1 MSPNEYIELLLDYL
15 ERGGIEVMGPLAVA
29 TLMLWYTLGMR
40 VYTLRRG
47 SHRDARQLI
56 DAYLTDRRGPPRGVV
71 DRAAAIG
78 VAIVR
83 KSRTD
88 LRRLLDDG
96 FAELEHEMDQGR
108 VLVRSIVGAAP
119 LAGLLG
125 TVTGMI
131 ETFNSLGDMSLF
143 SQSGG
148 IAGGIAQ
155 ALFTTQM
162 GLSVA
167 VPGVIAG
174 KLLERRQVALSDELA
189 KIKDILCHRYAPD
202 PDATP
207 DPNEKPTA

>member
-1 MSPNEYIELLLDYL
+1 MTPANFIDLLRDYL
-15 ERGGIEVMGPLAVA
+15 DRGGIEVMGPLAVG
-29 TLMLWYTLGMR
+29 TLLLWYTIGLRMF
-40 VYTLRRG
+40 TLRRG
-47 SHRDARQLI
+47 SQKDVRRLIEAYARG
-56 DAYLTDRRGPPRGVV
+56 TRGRPRGIV
-71 DRAAAIG
+71 DQAAAIG
-78 VAIVR
+78 VNLA
-83 KSRTD
+83 SRRRDD
-88 LRRLLDDG
+88 LRALLDDG
-96 FAELEHEMDQGR
+96 FSHLEREMDQGR
-108 VLVRSIVGAAP
+108 VLVKAIVGAAP

-174 KLLERRQVALSDELA
+174 KLLERRQAALNDELA
-189 KIKDILCHRYAPD
+189 KIKDILCHTYAPQ
-202 PDATP
+202 PEP
-207 DPNEKPTA
+207 EPSELETANA